1 MRFVSTLLQAI
12 IGFAI
17 LTVAWG
23 LGGSLAQASR
33 ASPQLFPG
41 PAAVAEKVMEL
52 IATDTFQQH
61 IWSSLTVLLYGLAP
75 ALVLALLIGI
85 ACGASGVARWLLG
98 PLVITIAA
106 APVVALLP
114 LLVVWFSLS
123 MTPKIV
129 LVFLVA
135 MFPAANTILARWPK
149 RHAAAADDMDPL
161 DDTRPTSGMHRP
173 PSRVA
178 AIAAGL
184 RIGVLLGVTALVVT
198 EITGSNSGLGYFV
211 VMSGSLFNTAEAMAA
226 ALVILVPTMAIGV
239 FLQAIE
245 EQLAG

>member
-1 MRFVSTLLQAI
+1 MRFVGTLLQAI

-75 ALVLALLIGI
+75 ALVLALLIGV

-149 RHAAAADDMDPL
+149 RRAAAADDMDPL

>member
-1 MRFVSTLLQAI
+1 MRFVGTLLQAI

-75 ALVLALLIGI
+75 ALVLALLIGT

-149 RHAAAADDMDPL
+149 RRAAAADDMDPL
-161 DDTRPTSGMHRP
+161 DDTRLTSGMHRP

>member
-1 MRFVSTLLQAI
+1 
-12 IGFAI
+12 
-17 LTVAWG
+17 
-23 LGGSLAQASR
+23 
-33 ASPQLFPG
+33 
-41 PAAVAEKVMEL
+41 
-52 IATDTFQQH
+52 
-61 IWSSLTVLLYGLAP
+61 
-75 ALVLALLIGI
+75 
-85 ACGASGVARWLLG
+85 
-98 PLVITIAA
+98 LVITIAA

-149 RHAAAADDMDPL
+149 RRAAAADDMDPL

>member
-52 IATDTFQQH
+52 IATDSFQQH

-149 RHAAAADDMDPL
+149 RRAAAADDMDPL

>member
-52 IATDTFQQH
+52 IATDSFQQH

-114 LLVVWFSLS
+114 LLVVWLGLS

-129 LVFLVA
+129 LVFLAA

-149 RHAAAADDMDPL
+149 RRAAAADDMDPL
-161 DDTRPTSGMHRP
+161 DEARPMSPAYRA

-178 AIAAGL
+178 AVAAGL

>member
-1 MRFVSTLLQAI
+1 
-12 IGFAI
+12 
-17 LTVAWG
+17 
-23 LGGSLAQASR
+23 
-33 ASPQLFPG
+33 
-41 PAAVAEKVMEL
+41 
-52 IATDTFQQH
+52 
-61 IWSSLTVLLYGLAP
+61 
-75 ALVLALLIGI
+75 
-85 ACGASGVARWLLG
+85 
-98 PLVITIAA
+98 
-106 APVVALLP
+106 VVALLP

-149 RHAAAADDMDPL
+149 RRAAASDMDVDPL
-161 DDTRPTSGMHRP
+161 DETRPLSAMHRP

-184 RIGVLLGVTALVVT
+184 RIGVLFGVTALVVT

-245 EQLAG
+245 EQLGS